1 REESDVLKAKDRSF
15 AATANRPDLG
25 INKASPRNGVP
36 NLNFIDTLGN
46 GYGSKGNNV
55 APLVNPFRYNGCNN
69 PDFALVIRNA
79 STCGTDYVKF

>member
-1 REESDVLKAKDRSF
+1 M
-15 AATANRPDLG
+15 
-25 INKASPRNGVP
+25 
-36 NLNFIDTLGN
+36 NFIDTLGN

-79 STCGTDYVKF
+79 STCGTDYVKFIDLIPKQTHENLMARAVFQL